1 MRDRPSPVRH
11 AREWTPLIYN
21 FQMSATEHIALVA
34 EFHGSKGSGRFDAD
48 SLKLIRKSKA
58 E

>member
-1 MRDRPSPVRH
+1 
-11 AREWTPLIYN
+11 
-21 FQMSATEHIALVA
+21 MSATEHIALVA